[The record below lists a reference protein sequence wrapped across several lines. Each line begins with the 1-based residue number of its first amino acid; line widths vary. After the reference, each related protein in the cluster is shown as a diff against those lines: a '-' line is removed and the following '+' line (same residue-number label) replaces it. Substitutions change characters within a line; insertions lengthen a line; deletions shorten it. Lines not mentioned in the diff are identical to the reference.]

1 MPIIGPVITPDS
13 LSSSA
18 NNRSIG
24 PGKSKVVTQ
33 NIQTAGNFSQPYTP
47 ANFTPMTMTASGQ
60 ADTGQLIIQTD
71 AATAAVVITLPSA
84 YYAKGQFIHII
95 KIDST
100 ANQVSLAALSGD
112 VVVKPAAKAWPVAQY
127 ETITVVAQ
135 TSTTGTGIWFV
146 LQ

>member
-1 MPIIGPVITPDS
+1 MSIMGPVTTPDS
-13 LSSSA
+13 TSSTGG
-18 NNRSIG
+18 SIG
-24 PGKSKVVTQ
+24 PGKSKAITRNV
-33 NIQTAGNFSQPYTP
+33 QTAGNFSQPYTP
-47 ANFTPMTMTASGQ
+47 ANFTPMTMIASGG
-60 ADTGQLIIQTD
+60 ADTGQLVIQADANTGAII
-71 AATAAVVITLPSA
+71 ITLPSA

-100 ANQVSLAALSGD
+100 ANQVSLAATSGD
-112 VVVKPAAKAWPVAQY
+112 TVVKAASKAWPVAQY

>member
-1 MPIIGPVITPDS
+1 MPTIGGVVTPDS
-13 LSSSA
+13 ATSSTG
-18 NNRSIG
+18 SIG
-24 PGKSKVVTQ
+24 PGKSKEITR
-33 NIQTAGNFSQPYTP
+33 NIQTAGNFSQEYTP
-47 ANFTPMTMTASGQ
+47 ANFTPMTLSASAK
-60 ADTGQLIIQTD
+60 ADTGQLVIQAN
-71 AATAAVVITLPSA
+71 AASGAIVITLPSA

-112 VVVKPAAKAWPVAQY
+112 VVVKATAKAWPVAQY

>member
-1 MPIIGPVITPDS
+1 MPTIGGVTVPDS
-13 LSSSA
+13 ASSA
-18 NNRSIG
+18 TGSIG
-24 PGKSKVVTQ
+24 PGKSKQITQ
-33 NIQTAGNFSQPYTP
+33 NVQTAGNFSQPYTP
-47 ANFTPMTMTASGQ
+47 ANFTPMTVTTSIQ
-60 ADTGQLIIQTD
+60 ADTGQLVIQAD
-71 AATAAVVITLPSA
+71 ANAGAIVITLPSA

-112 VVVKPAAKAWPVAQY
+112 TVVKATAKAWPVAQY